1 MYAQL
6 VETGMQRLQSRAEMS
21 AEERA
26 AFHANYIRG
35 GPAGRP
41 APADA

>member
-26 AFHANYIRG
+26 FQERVD
-35 GPAGRP
+35 AGVKI
-41 APADA
+41 

>member
-6 VETGMQRLQSRAEMS
+6 VETGVKRIKDLAEMS

-26 AFHANYIRG
+26 FQEKMAR
-35 GPAGRP
+35 
-41 APADA
+41 